1 MSDLALRD
9 GADDRVLDAAAALFR
24 ARGFAATTVREIATA
39 AGILPG
45 SLHYRFATKESL
57 LIALMERAVDHAT
70 AAVRAAVA
78 GRRDPLERL
87 RLGLRA
93 HLGMLLSGDDAVYV
107 LLYEWR
113 SLTGKAREEIVRLR
127 DRYEAFWDGMLHHA
141 AGAGCLRDGVD
152 LGLLRLFS
160 FGAINWAAQWY
171 SPEGRRTPE
180 QIADAFWVFV
190 GLGVFADGARARSR
204 AKESPSVS
212 ALETSREERP

>member
-1 MSDLALRD
+1 
-9 GADDRVLDAAAALFR
+9 
-24 ARGFAATTVREIATA
+24 
-39 AGILPG
+39 
-45 SLHYRFATKESL
+45 
-57 LIALMERAVDHAT
+57 MERAVDHAT

-113 SLTGKAREEIVRLR
+113 SLTGRAREEIVRLR

-180 QIADAFWVFV
+180 QIADAFWAFF
-190 GLGVFADGARARSR
+190 GLGVFADGARAQSR
-204 AKESPSVS
+204 ANESAFVP
-212 ALETSREERP
+212 ALETLREERP